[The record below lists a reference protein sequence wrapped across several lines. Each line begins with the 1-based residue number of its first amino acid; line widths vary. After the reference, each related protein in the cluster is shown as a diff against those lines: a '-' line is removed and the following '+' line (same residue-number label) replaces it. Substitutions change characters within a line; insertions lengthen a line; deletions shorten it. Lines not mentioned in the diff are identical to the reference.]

1 MRSKRR
7 TPDKWH
13 IPSQTSKTKTM
24 ENTHTHTQRIPK
36 QSKEKKVQESDLENK
51 GNQKRYK
58 PIKNK
63 TD

>member
-1 MRSKRR
+1 MA
-7 TPDKWH
+7 H
-13 IPSQTSKTKTM
+13 TKSDIK
-24 ENTHTHTQRIPK
+24 NKNNGKYTHTHTQRIPK

-51 GNQKRYK
+51 GNQKQYK